1 MYDLYVKTCLT
12 IIQRPSAKG
21 GNFYKITTSTAM
33 SLKSSPPFCCTK
45 YRLSCINDLLFSF
58 EIVITNGKLE
68 DSSLEKTRLH
78 SSQDL

>member
-1 MYDLYVKTCLT
+1 MMYDLYVKTSNGLLPREVT
-12 IIQRPSAKG
+12 
-21 GNFYKITTSTAM
+21 FTKITTSTAM